1 MTDIDNRT
9 IPIGQEE
16 IAYLPENREFPTK
29 QDMDPVRK
37 LILEKVEETGTDL
50 KALSKAIGKNHAY
63 MQQFIRRGVPK
74 TLDEDIRP
82 ALAQKLGLDPNQLK
96 IGSTGRNLSL
106 SNHNDKPVK
115 ATIAPNA
122 LTEVNS
128 NHKGQPL
135 GALTPGEQLVGEA
148 DLPVFAM
155 AQGGRGAL
163 IVTENAVDWVVRP
176 DPLLRVRDGYGMIV
190 AGDSMSP
197 KIDAGSTALV
207 NPHLPPRQGDL
218 CIFRRHADDGT
229 VEACI
234 KELVR
239 ATDDVWYV
247 KQYNPKRTFTLKR
260 AQWQVCHV
268 TVGTYFS
275 R

>member
-1 MTDIDNRT
+1 
-9 IPIGQEE
+9 
-16 IAYLPENREFPTK
+16 
-29 QDMDPVRK
+29 MDPVRK
-37 LILEKVEETGTDL
+37 LILEKVEETGTNL
-50 KALSKAIGKNHAY
+50 KALSKAIGKNDAY
-63 MQQFIRRGVPK
+63 MQQFIRRGVPQV
-74 TLDEDIRP
+74 LDEDIRP
-82 ALAQKLGLDPNQLK
+82 TLAEKLGVDPNQLR
-96 IGSTGRNLSL
+96 IGSALGNTAS
-106 SNHNDKPVK
+106 SNHIDKPVK
-115 ATIAPNA
+115 ATIASNPLA
-122 LTEVNS
+122 QVNG
-128 NHKGQPL
+128 NLKGQPL

-207 NPHLPPRQGDL
+207 NPHLPPRTGDL
-218 CIFRRHADDGT
+218 CIFRRHADDGL

-234 KELVR
+234 KEFVR
-239 ATDDVWYV
+239 ATDDLWYV
-247 KQYNPKRTFTLKR
+247 KQYNPKRTFSLKR
-260 AQWQVCHV
+260 AEWQVCHV